1 MTDSGKWEE
10 REIPLPMALGAALL
24 VTALML
30 AMGIYMGDRFFWNPF
45 DHRSEAQVAAQRWLL
60 ATHREPANPE
70 AFYQLGWAYYQL
82 NDPGKARQAYDRVLE
97 LQPDHVGARYNLA
110 LIDRDQGHPEQAEPL
125 LKWITDRYPRH
136 ELAEYTLGLTYV
148 DLKRFDEAAAALQR
162 ALAVNP
168 ASADTHLQ
176 LGLCYRAL
184 GDDIRAN
191 NELREALRYNPNLEQ
206 AKQALAER

>member
-1 MTDSGKWEE
+1 M
-10 REIPLPMALGAALL
+10 
-24 VTALML
+24 
-30 AMGIYMGDRFFWNPF
+30 
-45 DHRSEAQVAAQRWLL
+45 
-60 ATHREPANPE
+60 
-70 AFYQLGWAYYQL
+70 
-82 NDPGKARQAYDRVLE
+82 
-97 LQPDHVGARYNLA
+97 
-110 LIDRDQGHPEQAEPL
+110 
-125 LKWITDRYPRH
+125 
-136 ELAEYTLGLTYV
+136 